1 MLKYYFRALLLFG
14 SVILFFAFLGCLIPR
29 SFSFTSELAIAGKP
43 EVIFAQLNSLENWP
57 NWSRQFNPAEITDLK
72 MQFNE
77 QKSGKD
83 AALSWTDL
91 RGKGK
96 IWITK
101 STPNRRIEYATDFET
116 RPRMFSSFELVENG
130 DTTTVS
136 WSSNGKLPW
145 GPFYGYFGWLFP
157 SHMKTEYS
165 MSLEKLKQFIE
176 TENASAPTAST
187 TTDLSLGVLA
197 PHGTSLKWRQLVD
210 SPLKQPQP

>member
-29 SFSFTSELAIAGKP
+29 SYSFTSELAIAGKP
-43 EVIFAQLNSLENWP
+43 EAIFAQLNSLENWT

-72 MQFNE
+72 MKFNE

-83 AALSWTDL
+83 AALSWTDI

-101 STPNRRIEYATDFET
+101 STPNQRIEYSTDFEK
-116 RPRMFSSFELVENG
+116 RPRMYSSFELVENENS
-130 DTTTVS
+130 TTVL

-165 MSLEKLKQFIE
+165 MSLEKLKQVIE
-176 TENASAPTAST
+176 AEHPSSPEALGTVDHNLG
-187 TTDLSLGVLA
+187 LSLPL
-197 PHGTSLKWRQLVD
+197 GT
-210 SPLKQPQP
+210 